1 MLKSKIAIV
10 TGASSGI
17 GRSIAIVFAR
27 EGAKV
32 VVSGLDK
39 KLATETG
46 DLIKAQGGEAWV
58 VQSDVCDPSACQDL
72 VKATLMHFG
81 RLDIACNCAGIGGPL
96 ALTADY
102 SLEAWDSVIRT
113 NLSGVF
119 YGMQAQI
126 AAMLA
131 NGCGSIINISSVL
144 GVVGAARS
152 PAYVA
157 AKHGVIGLTQTAAWE
172 YGTSGIRINAVG
184 PGYIETALEKAM
196 IDNPGVHESLLSAH
210 ALCRLGKPVEVAE
223 LVAWLASDKASF
235 VTGAFYPVDG
245 GYLAK

>member
-10 TGASSGI
+10 TGSSSGI
-17 GRSIAIVFAR
+17 GRSIALVFAR
-27 EGAKV
+27 ERAKV
-32 VVSGLDK
+32 VVCGLDF
-39 KLATETG
+39 KLAKETG
-46 DLIKAQGGEAWV
+46 DLIKAQGGEALV
-58 VQSDVCDPSACQDL
+58 VQSDVCDPTACQNL
-72 VKATLMHFG
+72 VKTTIEHYG

-102 SLEAWDSVIRT
+102 SLEAWDKVIKT

-131 NGCGSIINISSVL
+131 NGSGSIINIASVL
-144 GVVGAARS
+144 GIVGAARS

-172 YGTSGIRINAVG
+172 YGTSGLRINCVG

-196 IDNPGVHESLLSAH
+196 IVSKDIHEKLIGAH
-210 ALCRLGKPVEVAE
+210 ALGRLGKVIEVAE

-235 VTGAFYPVDG
+235 VTGAFYAVDG